1 MESRSSVNLNA
12 RERELM
18 NSFSDR
24 YRRVWLAYTRF
35 NNVCITVFPFGEG
48 NYQMYF
54 AKNVQD
60 WSLENLRNIVLSQT
74 EK

>member
-1 MESRSSVNLNA
+1 MESRSSVNLNT

-35 NNVCITVFPFGEG
+35 NNVCITVFPLGEG

>member
-1 MESRSSVNLNA
+1 MESRTEINLNA

-24 YRRVWLAYTRF
+24 YRRVWLQYTRF
-35 NNVCITVFPFGEG
+35 NSVCIVVFPLG
-48 NYQMYF
+48 NGSYEMYF